1 MVSKQR
7 ICLISLGC
15 AKNLVDSENVLG
27 FLGQEQFLIV
37 GKPEDA
43 DIAIVNTC
51 AFIQEAVKESIDTI
65 FELIEI
71 KRSGKLKKV
80 VVMGCFVQRYG
91 YKLLRE
97 MPEVDVWLGTGN
109 IDRIVSVLR
118 KEKTQEPHILIGRP
132 GYLADHESPRVQT
145 TPFYM
150 AYLKIAEG
158 CSNKCTY
165 CTIPRLRGH
174 LRSRAP
180 DSIIAEAQQM
190 AYRGVR
196 EINLVAQDTTMYGRD
211 LGREQGLE
219 DLLERLTRVPNID
232 WIRVLYAHPQRISER
247 LLELVTDDNS
257 ICPYLDLPLQH
268 VSGKIL
274 EAMGR
279 EPAGES
285 PWELI
290 ERIRSGAGAIS
301 LRTTL
306 MVGFPGETE
315 EDFHEL
321 CEFVR
326 TARFDH
332 LGAFVF
338 SPEPGTRAA
347 KMKNCVERQ
356 VAQERLDK
364 IMALQAEISEKNNKV
379 MIGQVVPVLIEGRS
393 SETKLLLRGR
403 TAGMAPEVDGQV
415 LINKGQARV
424 GEIARVLITEA
435 YAYDLVGEIL

>member
-1 MVSKQR
+1 M
-7 ICLISLGC
+7 
-15 AKNLVDSENVLG
+15 
-27 FLGQEQFLIV
+27 
-37 GKPEDA
+37 
-43 DIAIVNTC
+43 
-51 AFIQEAVKESIDTI
+51 
-65 FELIEI
+65 
-71 KRSGKLKKV
+71 
-80 VVMGCFVQRYG
+80 
-91 YKLLRE
+91 
-97 MPEVDVWLGTGN
+97 
-109 IDRIVSVLR
+109 
-118 KEKTQEPHILIGRP
+118 
-132 GYLADHESPRVQT
+132 
-145 TPFYM
+145 
-150 AYLKIAEG
+150 
-158 CSNKCTY
+158 
-165 CTIPRLRGH
+165 
-174 LRSRAP
+174 
-180 DSIIAEAQQM
+180 
-190 AYRGVR
+190 
-196 EINLVAQDTTMYGRD
+196 
-211 LGREQGLE
+211 
-219 DLLERLTRVPNID
+219 
-232 WIRVLYAHPQRISER
+232 
-247 LLELVTDDNS
+247 ELVTDDNS